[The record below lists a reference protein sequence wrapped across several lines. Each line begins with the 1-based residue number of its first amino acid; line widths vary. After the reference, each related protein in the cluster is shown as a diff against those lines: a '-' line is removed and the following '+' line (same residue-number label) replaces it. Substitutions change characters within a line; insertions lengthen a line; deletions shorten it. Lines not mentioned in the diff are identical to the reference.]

1 MTSLR
6 VRMPVVWLYLPVST
20 VARAG
25 VQIELVQ
32 KQFGRSARLPL
43 ARRSRLGVAT
53 RLAP

>member
-1 MTSLR
+1 
-6 VRMPVVWLYLPVST
+6 MPVVWLYLPVST

-25 VQIELVQ
+25 VQMELVQ
-32 KQFGRSARLPL
+32 KQRSKRAPSL

>member
-1 MTSLR
+1 MTSFR

-25 VQIELVQ
+25 VQMELVQ
-32 KQFGRSARLPL
+32 KQRLKRAPSL
-43 ARRSRLGVAT
+43 ASRSRLGVAT